1 MISVRQWHE
10 IVCVACVRLQTNM
23 VMKMDPGEVF
33 VHRNVGNLVNVKDLN
48 CMCCLEYSVDHL
60 KVKHIL
66 VCGHYNCGA
75 RTTSLSL
82 FIDLF
87 GEDL

>member
-1 MISVRQWHE
+1 M
-10 IVCVACVRLQTNM
+10 RLQTNM

-75 RTTSLSL
+75 RATL
-82 FIDLF
+82 
-87 GEDL
+87 

>member
-1 MISVRQWHE
+1 
-10 IVCVACVRLQTNM
+10 M

-33 VHRNVGNLVNVKDLN
+33 VHRNVGNLVSVKDLN

-75 RTTSLSL
+75 RTAQLWCACVQVVL
-82 FIDLF
+82 VCPMCHM
-87 GEDL
+87 